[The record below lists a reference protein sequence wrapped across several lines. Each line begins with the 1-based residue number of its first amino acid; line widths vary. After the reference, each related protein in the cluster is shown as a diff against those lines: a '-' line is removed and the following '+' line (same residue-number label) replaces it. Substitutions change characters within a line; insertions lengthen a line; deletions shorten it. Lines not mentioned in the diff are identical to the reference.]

1 MHLRMNNAQ
10 GDLRVRVGSEL
21 TMQYGREQES
31 LQMWSVIKRDRLC
44 PESSRGNALQI
55 FTEFLTCHCWK
66 KKKIMRELGE
76 VQRRATRVS
85 TDWKNAAVERLK
97 WPNNGSGT

>member
-66 KKKIMRELGE
+66 KKENNEG
-76 VQRRATRVS
+76 TRGS
-85 TDWKNAAVERLK
+85 SKKSNQGIYRLEK
-97 WPNNGSGT
+97 RSCGKTKMAK